1 MLLNGLLAAFFIVAG
16 SFNGLV
22 VLIGTLARGNSRLY
36 GRNGMTDSWCL
47 VTGQGWR
54 STHAS

>member
-22 VLIGTLARGNSRLY
+22 VLIGMFSGENTVPTAHWHG
-36 GRNGMTDSWCL
+36 
-47 VTGQGWR
+47 
-54 STHAS
+54 

>member
-22 VLIGTLARGNSRLY
+22 VLIGTFPGENSVRTAYWY
-36 GRNGMTDSWCL
+36 G
-47 VTGQGWR
+47 
-54 STHAS
+54 